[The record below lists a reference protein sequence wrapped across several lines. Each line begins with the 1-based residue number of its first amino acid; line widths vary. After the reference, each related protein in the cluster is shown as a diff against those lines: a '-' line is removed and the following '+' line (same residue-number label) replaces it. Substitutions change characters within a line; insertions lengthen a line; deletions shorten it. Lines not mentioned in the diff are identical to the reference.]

1 MKNSND
7 YEDYVMAV
15 RELGYTAESA
25 FEKFRKYH
33 SLRNIN
39 LLKTRIGVSEIQ
51 GLGVFATEDIPSKT
65 EIEKALDG
73 RHTTQVGRYVNH
85 SARPNAKVEYRGKDL
100 YLISITDIM
109 INSEITINYRIL
121 RNIYANRITQYI

>member
-1 MKNSND
+1 MKNSDD

-15 RELGYTAESA
+15 RELGYTVESA

-33 SLRNIN
+33 SLRDIN
-39 LLKTRIGVSEIQ
+39 LLKTRIGASEIQ
-51 GLGVFATEDIPSKT
+51 GLGVFATENIPLET

-73 RHTTQVGRYVNH
+73 RYTTQVGRYVNH
-85 SARPNAKVEYRGKDL
+85 SASPNAKVEYRGKDL
-100 YLISITDIM
+100 FLISIIDIM

-121 RNIYANRITQYI
+121 GELYATRLT